1 MRTELAFR
9 LAGERVQILAVPAVA
24 DRTVMPQTETEEELD
39 FDRISQL
46 GFDDYRIALIP
57 PQRGIGHDGSRR
69 PSDIT
74 SSMLVLSLTWKQ
86 LCTHPSRERGGVV
99 DSRNSTRFGDVDI
112 DFQGMEVRRSNR
124 LVSLTAM
131 EFKVLK
137 FFVLNPRRAIS
148 RDALLNQVWGYNNY
162 PYSRTVDNHIMRL
175 RHKLEADCSRP
186 IHFQTVHGVG
196 YKFVP

>member
-1 MRTELAFR
+1 MSTELAFP
-9 LAGERVQILAVPAVA
+9 LAGERVQILAVPTVD
-24 DRTVMPQTETEEELD
+24 DRTAMPQMEEELD
-39 FDRISQL
+39 FDHISRL
-46 GFDDYRIALIP
+46 GLDDYRIALIP
-57 PQRGIGHDGSRR
+57 PERGGRTDGTRR
-69 PSDIT
+69 SSNGA

-86 LCTHPSRERGGVV
+86 LRTHPSREAGRVI
-99 DSRNSTRFGDVDI
+99 DSPNTTRFGDVDI
-112 DFQGMEVRRSNR
+112 DFEGMEVRRANH

-131 EFKVLK
+131 EFKVLR
-137 FFVLNPRRAIS
+137 FFVSNPRRAIS

-186 IHFQTVHGVG
+186 VHFQTVHGVG